1 MGLGMNDL
9 NEHCLGI
16 DVSKATLDIA
26 TSDGEHNASFKYDEE
41 GIRKLFA
48 LLKLFRPKL
57 ICLEATG
64 GLERSIVAAL
74 HAKECDVAVVNPRQI
89 RDFARA
95 TGQLAKTDELDAA
108 VIARFAYLIQPRL
121 TLPLSVSQQKMRD
134 LTSRRRQVSKLLI
147 QERNRLARAVEVD
160 VREMIEQAI
169 DFYAQQLKTIREAQ
183 ETLIEHDESMREK
196 SRIIQSVPGLGPATA
211 ALLLS
216 EMPEFGQLNR
226 KQIARLIGVAPTNRD
241 SGTLRGKRT
250 TGGGRVDVRNGLYM
264 PTVVA
269 KQHNPRIK
277 DFYDRLVTNGK
288 PKLVA
293 LIACIRKLVSILNVM
308 IRGGKTWNENLA
320 TT

>member
-1 MGLGMNDL
+1 MNDL

-16 DVSKATLDIA
+16 DISKAKLDVA
-26 TSDGEHNASFKYDEE
+26 TSDGKHTHSFDYDEKGME
-41 GIRKLFA
+41 KLFA
-48 LLKLFRPKL
+48 LLTAFRPKL
-57 ICLEATG
+57 VCLEATG
-64 GLERSIVAAL
+64 GLERSIVSRL
-74 HAKECDVAVVNPRQI
+74 HADKRDVAVVNPRQI
-89 RDFARA
+89 RDFARD
-95 TGQLAKTDELDAA
+95 TGQLAKTDRIDAA
-108 VIARFAYLIQPRL
+108 VIAEFARLIQPRR
-121 TLPLSVSQQKMRD
+121 TLPLSVSQQKMRG
-134 LTSRRRQVSKLLI
+134 LTARRRQVSKLLI
-147 QERNRLARAVEVD
+147 QERNRLARAVEVE

-169 DFYAQQLKTIREAQ
+169 EFYAQQLSTIQ
-183 ETLIEHDESMREK
+183 LSMETLIEQNESMRET

-269 KQHNPRIK
+269 KTHNPRIK
-277 DFYDRLVTNGK
+277 AFYDRLVANGK

-293 LIACIRKLVSILNVM
+293 LIACMRKLVSILNVM
-308 IRGGKTWNENLA
+308 IRERTIWNENLI